1 MSSSNVVRSGATL
14 VWLALTVLT
23 ALSWYLAEDYGV
35 QHAQALRAV
44 TVALFVVAFFK
55 VRLVVMHFMEIA
67 EAPLALRA
75 VFEAWVVIVCGV
87 LVFLYLATPLAAA
100 AS

>member
-1 MSSSNVVRSGATL
+1 MTDLVRSGATL

-23 ALSWYLAEDYGV
+23 ALSWYLAEDYGIG
-35 QHAQALRAV
+35 HAQALRAV
-44 TVALFVVAFFK
+44 TVALLVVAFFK
-55 VRLVVMHFMEIA
+55 VRLVIMHFMEIG

-75 VFEAWVVIVCGV
+75 VFEAWVVLVCGV
-87 LVFLYLATPLAAA
+87 LVVLYLATPLTAG